1 MLSPGDVRTSP
12 LEATSA
18 TSFHTLSPSACAP
31 VCHCHLYFICL
42 SPGPDTK
49 SLLNQNGRLT
59 KFLSCCC
66 NILYHTLVPTKNNP
80 VCVMYRD
87 TPAGSE
93 GNADFMSASISNL
106 PLVRAHEIGTMTIH
120 LTGGKLRLM
129 RCPVCELVSLSVT
142 GPRIPRNE
150 ELNKPVWA
158 QYVIFIIHI
167 ETQLRSW
174 TKTTTLCQRAE
185 APTSIRMT
193 AGPEGWWNRAGVGWG
208 VKNQS
213 SKNLEA
219 EMSENCAKIV
229 C

>member
-1 MLSPGDVRTSP
+1 
-12 LEATSA
+12 
-18 TSFHTLSPSACAP
+18 
-31 VCHCHLYFICL
+31 
-42 SPGPDTK
+42 
-49 SLLNQNGRLT
+49 
-59 KFLSCCC
+59 
-66 NILYHTLVPTKNNP
+66 
-80 VCVMYRD
+80 
-87 TPAGSE
+87 
-93 GNADFMSASISNL
+93 
-106 PLVRAHEIGTMTIH
+106 
-120 LTGGKLRLM
+120 M

-208 VKNQS
+208 VKSQS
-213 SKNLEA
+213 SKNVEA